1 MRANTRIWGWLVALL
16 LLSASAPRPAFA
28 DDSDAAGVAHFKS
41 GVGLFRDGNYAGAL
55 AEFEESYRLR
65 PGASALQNIA
75 LCQRQLFR
83 YAAAIGSLEKM
94 LKSYGPALSADDKLA
109 AETALKELRERVTK
123 VTLEVTPKNAA
134 VLIDGKAVEGNDD
147 GSRRLVLDVGEHNV
161 VASAPGFEDRE
172 MRISVAGTEKT
183 IEVKLSAA
191 TASLQVAT
199 DDVDATIFV
208 DGIQVGKGSWS
219 GALAAGDRHF
229 VKVEKEGR
237 APAVAEVVLKVDEA
251 KTLNLPPGPA
261 LLDSAKITP
270 GTAVPGTGF
279 YGFVTGSLYLL
290 NQHPDGYRTPKNRGE
305 SAGYFGAR
313 FGYRL
318 TPRWGLEVVAEGGKH
333 TVGPGCYRY
342 PDQTCDTATPA
353 NPIYDLTAYRLGLGG
368 RYFGKGTS
376 VRFIATGA
384 LGLAYHAFRIDAQEG
399 TPEGTR
405 APASGDDSAP
415 NAFFLS
421 ELGAE
426 IPIGRA
432 LVDIVGVASIDGMSN
447 LRVNDKACKQQDPPC
462 DYAVYNGNKTVAMVG
477 LGIRIG
483 YGRW

>member
-1 MRANTRIWGWLVALL
+1 MRAKIRMLRGALTALL
-16 LLSASAPRPAFA
+16 VVSACTTTAWA
-28 DDSDAAGVAHFKS
+28 DGDDAAGVAHFKS

-83 YAAAIGSLEKM
+83 YAASIGSLEKM
-94 LKSYGPALSADDKLA
+94 LKSYGGTLSADDKLA
-109 AETALKELRERVTK
+109 AETALRELRERVTK
-123 VTLEVTPKNAA
+123 VTLQVTPKNAA
-134 VLIDGKAVEGNDD
+134 LLIDGKPVEGNGD
-147 GSRRLVLDVGEHNV
+147 GVRRLVLDVGEHTV

-172 MRISVAGTEKT
+172 TRISVAGSEKT
-183 IEVKLSAA
+183 IEVNLAAA
-191 TASLQVAT
+191 TGSLSVTT
-199 DDVDATIFV
+199 DDAAATIFV
-208 DGIQVGKGSWS
+208 DGVQVGKGAWK
-219 GALAAGDRHF
+219 GALAAGDRHV
-229 VKVEKEGR
+229 VKVEKDGR
-237 APAVAEVVLKVDEA
+237 APAVADIVLKVDESKA
-251 KTLNLPPGPA
+251 LNLPPGPA
-261 LLDSAKITP
+261 LLDSAKTGP
-270 GTAVPGTGF
+270 APGTGF
-279 YGFVTGSLYLL
+279 YGFATGTLYLL

-342 PDQTCDTATPA
+342 PDQTCDEATPA
-353 NPIYDLTAYRLGLGG
+353 KPIYDLTAYRLGLGG

-384 LGLAYHAFRIDAQEG
+384 LGLAYHVFRIDQQEG
-399 TPEGTR
+399 TPDGTR

-415 NAFFLS
+415 NAFFLG

-432 LVDIVGVASIDGMSN
+432 MVDIVGVASIDGMSN
-447 LRVNDKACKQQDPPC
+447 LRVNDKACKLQDPPC